1 MDLMATRSSIAA
13 VSSHYWRLGK
23 MITSLGTARVDPQ
36 ATVLETNKVVR
47 NTYMLRPEA
56 GLFQGCTQL
65 DAIFF

>member
-1 MDLMATRSSIAA
+1 
-13 VSSHYWRLGK
+13 

-56 GLFQGCTQL
+56 GLFQGCTPL